1 MAKKQKKCKNCGKL
15 FTPKGH
21 EVCCSKECVR
31 QARAKNRKTYDKAC
45 VICGEHF
52 EATYAQQK
60 FCSKEHHRN
69 CVVCGHD
76 FIVDTSNGRKA
87 AVRTCSTKCAAT
99 LSHAGGKDK
108 KARRRNSQEKY
119 GVDNPFQSDE
129 VKAKIKKTFEEN
141 PDKNYQFG
149 TENFKKLI
157 KDKYDVDNVSQLDD
171 VKEKKKATSREH
183 YGTDYHMQSKE
194 VPDAMKQT
202 SIVRYGV
209 ETALLL
215 EENQRKARE
224 GSKEKYGTDYPM
236 QSPKCWKE
244 LKRKNQEKYGK
255 DWYTQTDEYKEKAM
269 ATNREKYGVDWSLQA
284 PEVKDKINATM
295 IDRYGVE
302 NPFSSPEIQARIRET
317 LIDEY
322 GVDNVSKVPEIQQRK
337 SETIAERAA
346 NDPDYMSHHRISK
359 LNRDIAEKLN
369 NDLNCDIH
377 FEPSI
382 GNGMNADIECILNDR
397 RVIIDINPTITH
409 NMDVPFQCI
418 LNSCTQPCGEH
429 KPVSRDYHY
438 QRAMSALY
446 SLNTPYL
453 QFYDWD
459 SYETMRAL
467 VASHIMPITGKLS
480 AHDCNVAKVESS
492 DINAFLR
499 ENHVQGDVRGQSA
512 CYALMHAGEIIAV
525 ASFGKPRYN
534 ANYEWEWLR
543 YAVRR
548 DLIIRG
554 AAVKLFN
561 AFNDNMHPSSVISYV
576 DFDHSTMR
584 DSFMRSCG
592 FIELEPTGASV
603 CWSQPGS
610 LNHVRNSSLI
620 RQGADRL
627 LGTHYGNMD
636 ACGLTNNQIMM
647 LEGYLRVGTSG
658 NRVFSWQQKL

>member
-45 VICGEHF
+45 VICGKHF

-183 YGTDYHMQSKE
+183 
-194 VPDAMKQT
+194 
-202 SIVRYGV
+202 
-209 ETALLL
+209 
-215 EENQRKARE
+215 
-224 GSKEKYGTDYPM
+224 YGTDYPM

-480 AHDCNVAKVESS
+480 AHDCNVVKVESS

-525 ASFGKPRYN
+525 SSFGKPRYN

-603 CWSQPGS
+603 CWSRPGS

-627 LGTHYGNMD
+627 LGTHYGSMD

>member
-1 MAKKQKKCKNCGKL
+1 MAKKQKKCRNCGKL

-21 EVCCSKECVR
+21 EACCSKECVH

-69 CVVCGHD
+69 CVACGHD
-76 FIVDTSNGRKA
+76 FIVDTSDGRKA

-129 VKAKIKKTFEEN
+129 VKTKIKKTFEEN

-183 YGTDYHMQSKE
+183 YGTDYPMQSQEVKDKIHDTVKKE
-194 VPDAMKQT
+194 YGVDSVLDIPAVRAAALSVCKQK
-202 SIVRYGV
+202 YGV
-209 ETALLL
+209 EH
-215 EENQRKARE
+215 
-224 GSKEKYGTDYPM
+224 PM
-236 QSPKCWKE
+236 QSE
-244 LKRKNQEKYGK
+244 EFRENLRKQNQ
-255 DWYTQTDEYKEKAM
+255 
-269 ATNREKYGVDWSLQA
+269 EKYGVDWSLQA

-397 RVIIDINPTITH
+397 HVIIDINPTITH

-438 QRAMSALY
+438 QRAMSALD
-446 SLNTPYL
+446 SLNAPYL

-480 AHDCNVAKVESS
+480 AHDCNVVKVESR

-561 AFNDNMHPSSVISYV
+561 AFNADMHPSSVISYV

-627 LGTHYGNMD
+627 LGTHYGSMD

-658 NRVFSWQQKL
+658 NRMFSWIQ

>member
-1 MAKKQKKCKNCGKL
+1 MIIIMAKKQKKCRNCGKL

-21 EVCCSKECVR
+21 EACCSKECVH

-69 CVVCGHD
+69 CVACGHD

-129 VKAKIKKTFEEN
+129 VKTKIKKTFEEN

-183 YGTDYHMQSKE
+183 YGTDYPMQSQEVKDKIHDTVKKE
-194 VPDAMKQT
+194 YGVDSVLDIPAVRAAALSVCKQK
-202 SIVRYGV
+202 YGV
-209 ETALLL
+209 EH
-215 EENQRKARE
+215 
-224 GSKEKYGTDYPM
+224 PM
-236 QSPKCWKE
+236 QSE
-244 LKRKNQEKYGK
+244 EFRENLRKQNQ
-255 DWYTQTDEYKEKAM
+255 
-269 ATNREKYGVDWSLQA
+269 EKYGVDWSLQA

-397 RVIIDINPTITH
+397 HVIIDINPTITH

-438 QRAMSALY
+438 QRAMSALD
-446 SLNTPYL
+446 SLNAPYL

-480 AHDCNVAKVESS
+480 AHDCNVVKVESR

-561 AFNDNMHPSSVISYV
+561 AFNADMHPSSVISYV

-627 LGTHYGNMD
+627 LGTHYGSMD

-658 NRVFSWQQKL
+658 NRMFSWIQ

>member
-183 YGTDYHMQSKE
+183 
-194 VPDAMKQT
+194 
-202 SIVRYGV
+202 
-209 ETALLL
+209 
-215 EENQRKARE
+215 
-224 GSKEKYGTDYPM
+224 YGTDYPM

-480 AHDCNVAKVESS
+480 AHDCNVVKVESS

-603 CWSQPGS
+603 CWSRPGS

-658 NRVFSWQQKL
+658 NRVFSWIQ

>member
-1 MAKKQKKCKNCGKL
+1 MAKKQKKCRNCGKL

-21 EVCCSKECVR
+21 EACCSKECVR

-87 AVRTCSTKCAAT
+87 AVRTCSAKCAAT

-183 YGTDYHMQSKE
+183 YGTDYPMQSQEVKDKIHDTVKKE
-194 VPDAMKQT
+194 YGVDSVLDIPAVRAAALSACKQK
-202 SIVRYGV
+202 YGV
-209 ETALLL
+209 EH
-215 EENQRKARE
+215 
-224 GSKEKYGTDYPM
+224 PM
-236 QSPKCWKE
+236 QSE
-244 LKRKNQEKYGK
+244 EFRENLRKQNQ
-255 DWYTQTDEYKEKAM
+255 
-269 ATNREKYGVDWSLQA
+269 EKYGVDWSLQA

-397 RVIIDINPTITH
+397 HVIIDINPTITH

-438 QRAMSALY
+438 QRAMSALD

-459 SYETMRAL
+459 SYETMRGL

-480 AHDCNVAKVESS
+480 AHDCNVVKVESS

-561 AFNDNMHPSSVISYV
+561 AFNADMHPSSVISYV

-610 LNHVRNSSLI
+610 LNHVRDSSLI

-627 LGTHYGNMD
+627 LGTHYGSMD

-658 NRVFSWQQKL
+658 NRVFSWIQ

>member
-183 YGTDYHMQSKE
+183 YGTDY
-194 VPDAMKQT
+194 
-202 SIVRYGV
+202 
-209 ETALLL
+209 
-215 EENQRKARE
+215 
-224 GSKEKYGTDYPM
+224 PM

-397 RVIIDINPTITH
+397 HVIIDINPTITH
-409 NMDVPFQCI
+409 NMDIPFQCI
-418 LNSCTQPCGEH
+418 LNSCTQPCCEH

-480 AHDCNVAKVESS
+480 AHDCNVVKVESS

>member
-1 MAKKQKKCKNCGKL
+1 MAKKQKKCKNCGKP

-21 EVCCSKECVR
+21 EACCSKECVR
-31 QARAKNRKTYDKAC
+31 QARAKNRKAYDKVC

-87 AVRTCSTKCAAT
+87 AVQTCSAKCAAT

-108 KARRRNSQEKY
+108 EARRRNSQEKY
-119 GVDNPFQSDE
+119 GVENPLQADE
-129 VKAKIKKTFEEN
+129 VKAKIKKAFDEN
-141 PDKNYQFG
+141 PDKDYRFG
-149 TENFKKLI
+149 TDNFKKAI
-157 KDKYDVDNVSQLDD
+157 KNKYDVDNVSQLDS
-171 VKEKKKATSREH
+171 VKEKKKTTSQEH
-183 YGTDYHMQSKE
+183 
-194 VPDAMKQT
+194 
-202 SIVRYGV
+202 
-209 ETALLL
+209 
-215 EENQRKARE
+215 
-224 GSKEKYGTDYPM
+224 YGTDYPM
-236 QSPKCWKE
+236 QSPIIKEAVRNTNMARYGVPTALLTEESRQKAITTNQANYGTDYPMQSSKYWEE
-244 LKRKNQEKYGK
+244 LKQKNQEKYGK

-284 PEVKDKINATM
+284 PEIKDKINATM
-295 IDRYGVE
+295 MERYGVE
-302 NPFSSPEIQARIRET
+302 NPFSSPEIQSRIRET

-337 SETIAERAA
+337 AETIAERAA
-346 NDPDYMSHHRISK
+346 NDPDMSHHRISK

-369 NDLNCDIH
+369 NDLNCDIK
-377 FEPSI
+377 FEPTI

-397 RVIIDINPTITH
+397 HVIIDINPTITH

-429 KPVSRDYHY
+429 QPITRDYHY
-438 QRAMSALY
+438 QRAMSALD
-446 SLNTPYL
+446 SLDTPYL

-459 SYETMRAL
+459 SYETMRSL
-467 VASHIMPITGKLS
+467 IASHIAPITGKLS
-480 AHDCNVAKVESS
+480 AHDCNVVKVESS

-499 ENHVQGDVRGQSA
+499 ENHVQGDVRGQTA

-534 ANYEWEWLR
+534 VNYEWEWLR

-561 AFNDNMHPSSVISYV
+561 AFNADKHPVSVISYV

-592 FIELEPTGASV
+592 FIELEHTGASV

-627 LGTHYGNMD
+627 LGTHYGSMD

-658 NRVFSWQQKL
+658 NRVFTWIQ

>member
-1 MAKKQKKCKNCGKL
+1 
-15 FTPKGH
+15 
-21 EVCCSKECVR
+21 
-31 QARAKNRKTYDKAC
+31 
-45 VICGEHF
+45 
-52 EATYAQQK
+52 
-60 FCSKEHHRN
+60 
-69 CVVCGHD
+69 
-76 FIVDTSNGRKA
+76 
-87 AVRTCSTKCAAT
+87 
-99 LSHAGGKDK
+99 
-108 KARRRNSQEKY
+108 
-119 GVDNPFQSDE
+119 
-129 VKAKIKKTFEEN
+129 
-141 PDKNYQFG
+141 
-149 TENFKKLI
+149 
-157 KDKYDVDNVSQLDD
+157 
-171 VKEKKKATSREH
+171 
-183 YGTDYHMQSKE
+183 
-194 VPDAMKQT
+194 
-202 SIVRYGV
+202 
-209 ETALLL
+209 
-215 EENQRKARE
+215 
-224 GSKEKYGTDYPM
+224 
-236 QSPKCWKE
+236 
-244 LKRKNQEKYGK
+244 
-255 DWYTQTDEYKEKAM
+255 
-269 ATNREKYGVDWSLQA
+269 
-284 PEVKDKINATM
+284 M

-397 RVIIDINPTITH
+397 HVIIDINPTITH
-409 NMDVPFQCI
+409 NMDIPFQCI
-418 LNSCTQPCGEH
+418 LNSCTQPCCEH

-480 AHDCNVAKVESS
+480 AHDCNVVKVESS

-561 AFNDNMHPSSVISYV
+561 AFNDNSMIICIHPLLFPMWISIIRPCVIPA
-576 DFDHSTMR
+576 HA
-584 DSFMRSCG
+584 FMW
-592 FIELEPTGASV
+592 F
-603 CWSQPGS
+603 
-610 LNHVRNSSLI
+610 H
-620 RQGADRL
+620 
-627 LGTHYGNMD
+627 
-636 ACGLTNNQIMM
+636 
-647 LEGYLRVGTSG
+647 
-658 NRVFSWQQKL
+658 

>member
-1 MAKKQKKCKNCGKL
+1 MAKKQKKCRNCGKL

-21 EVCCSKECVR
+21 EACCSKECVH

-87 AVRTCSTKCAAT
+87 AVRTCSAKCAAT

-183 YGTDYHMQSKE
+183 YGTDYPMQSQEVKDKIHDTVKKE
-194 VPDAMKQT
+194 YGVDSVLDIPAVRAAALSACKQK
-202 SIVRYGV
+202 YGV
-209 ETALLL
+209 EH
-215 EENQRKARE
+215 
-224 GSKEKYGTDYPM
+224 PM
-236 QSPKCWKE
+236 QSE
-244 LKRKNQEKYGK
+244 EFRENLRKQNQ
-255 DWYTQTDEYKEKAM
+255 
-269 ATNREKYGVDWSLQA
+269 EKYGVDWSLQA

-397 RVIIDINPTITH
+397 HVIIDINPTITH

-438 QRAMSALY
+438 QRAMSALD

-459 SYETMRAL
+459 SYETMRGL

-480 AHDCNVAKVESS
+480 AHDCNVVKVESR

-512 CYALMHAGEIIAV
+512 CYALMHAGEIIAA

-548 DLIIRG
+548 DLIVRG

-561 AFNDNMHPSSVISYV
+561 AFNADMHPSSVISYV

-610 LNHVRNSSLI
+610 LNHVRDSSLI

-627 LGTHYGNMD
+627 LGTHYGSMD

-658 NRVFSWQQKL
+658 NRVFSWIQ

>member
-1 MAKKQKKCKNCGKL
+1 
-15 FTPKGH
+15 
-21 EVCCSKECVR
+21 
-31 QARAKNRKTYDKAC
+31 
-45 VICGEHF
+45 
-52 EATYAQQK
+52 
-60 FCSKEHHRN
+60 
-69 CVVCGHD
+69 
-76 FIVDTSNGRKA
+76 
-87 AVRTCSTKCAAT
+87 
-99 LSHAGGKDK
+99 
-108 KARRRNSQEKY
+108 
-119 GVDNPFQSDE
+119 
-129 VKAKIKKTFEEN
+129 
-141 PDKNYQFG
+141 
-149 TENFKKLI
+149 
-157 KDKYDVDNVSQLDD
+157 
-171 VKEKKKATSREH
+171 
-183 YGTDYHMQSKE
+183 
-194 VPDAMKQT
+194 
-202 SIVRYGV
+202 
-209 ETALLL
+209 
-215 EENQRKARE
+215 
-224 GSKEKYGTDYPM
+224 
-236 QSPKCWKE
+236 
-244 LKRKNQEKYGK
+244 
-255 DWYTQTDEYKEKAM
+255 M

-284 PEVKDKINATM
+284 PEIKDKINATM
-295 IDRYGVE
+295 MERYGVE
-302 NPFSSPEIQARIRET
+302 NPFSSPEIQSRIRET

-337 SETIAERAA
+337 AETIAERAA
-346 NDPDYMSHHRISK
+346 NDTDYMSHHRISK

-369 NDLNCDIH
+369 NDLNCDIK
-377 FEPSI
+377 FEPTI

-397 RVIIDINPTITH
+397 HVIIDINPTITH

-429 KPVSRDYHY
+429 QPITRDYHY
-438 QRAMSALY
+438 QRAMSALD
-446 SLNTPYL
+446 SLDTPYL

-459 SYETMRAL
+459 SYETMRSL
-467 VASHIMPITGKLS
+467 IASHIAPITGKLS
-480 AHDCNVAKVESS
+480 AHDCNVVKVESS

-499 ENHVQGDVRGQSA
+499 ENHVQGDVRGQTA

-534 ANYEWEWLR
+534 VNYEWEWLR

-561 AFNDNMHPSSVISYV
+561 AFNADKHPVSVISYV

-592 FIELEPTGASV
+592 FIELEHTGASV

-627 LGTHYGNMD
+627 LGTHYGSMD

-658 NRVFSWQQKL
+658 NRVFTWIQ

>member
-1 MAKKQKKCKNCGKL
+1 
-15 FTPKGH
+15 
-21 EVCCSKECVR
+21 
-31 QARAKNRKTYDKAC
+31 
-45 VICGEHF
+45 
-52 EATYAQQK
+52 
-60 FCSKEHHRN
+60 
-69 CVVCGHD
+69 
-76 FIVDTSNGRKA
+76 
-87 AVRTCSTKCAAT
+87 
-99 LSHAGGKDK
+99 
-108 KARRRNSQEKY
+108 
-119 GVDNPFQSDE
+119 
-129 VKAKIKKTFEEN
+129 
-141 PDKNYQFG
+141 
-149 TENFKKLI
+149 
-157 KDKYDVDNVSQLDD
+157 
-171 VKEKKKATSREH
+171 
-183 YGTDYHMQSKE
+183 
-194 VPDAMKQT
+194 
-202 SIVRYGV
+202 
-209 ETALLL
+209 
-215 EENQRKARE
+215 
-224 GSKEKYGTDYPM
+224 
-236 QSPKCWKE
+236 
-244 LKRKNQEKYGK
+244 
-255 DWYTQTDEYKEKAM
+255 
-269 ATNREKYGVDWSLQA
+269 
-284 PEVKDKINATM
+284 M

-397 RVIIDINPTITH
+397 HVIIDINPTITH
-409 NMDVPFQCI
+409 NMDIPFQCI

-480 AHDCNVAKVESS
+480 AHDCNVVKVESS

-603 CWSQPGS
+603 CWSRPGS

>member
-1 MAKKQKKCKNCGKL
+1 MAKKQKKCRNCGKL

-21 EVCCSKECVR
+21 EACCSKECVH

-69 CVVCGHD
+69 CVACGHD

-129 VKAKIKKTFEEN
+129 VKTKIKKTFEEN

-183 YGTDYHMQSKE
+183 YGTDYPMQSQEVKDKIHDTVKKE
-194 VPDAMKQT
+194 YGVDSVLDIPAVRAAALSVCKQK
-202 SIVRYGV
+202 YGV
-209 ETALLL
+209 EH
-215 EENQRKARE
+215 
-224 GSKEKYGTDYPM
+224 PM
-236 QSPKCWKE
+236 QSE
-244 LKRKNQEKYGK
+244 EFRENLRKQNQ
-255 DWYTQTDEYKEKAM
+255 
-269 ATNREKYGVDWSLQA
+269 EKYGVDWSLQA

-397 RVIIDINPTITH
+397 HVIIDINPTITH

-438 QRAMSALY
+438 QRAMSALD
-446 SLNTPYL
+446 SLNAPYL

-480 AHDCNVAKVESS
+480 AHDCNVVKVESR

-561 AFNDNMHPSSVISYV
+561 AFNADMHPSSVISYV

-627 LGTHYGNMD
+627 LGTHYGSMD

-658 NRVFSWQQKL
+658 NRMFSWIQ

>member
-1 MAKKQKKCKNCGKL
+1 MAKKQKKCRNCGKL

-21 EVCCSKECVR
+21 EACCSKECVH

-183 YGTDYHMQSKE
+183 YGTDYPMQSQEVKDKIHDTVKKE
-194 VPDAMKQT
+194 YGVDSVLDIPAVRAAALSACKQK
-202 SIVRYGV
+202 YGV
-209 ETALLL
+209 EH
-215 EENQRKARE
+215 
-224 GSKEKYGTDYPM
+224 PM
-236 QSPKCWKE
+236 QSE
-244 LKRKNQEKYGK
+244 EFRENLRKQNQ
-255 DWYTQTDEYKEKAM
+255 
-269 ATNREKYGVDWSLQA
+269 EKYGVDWSLQA

-397 RVIIDINPTITH
+397 HVIIDINPTITH

-438 QRAMSALY
+438 QRAMSALD

-459 SYETMRAL
+459 SYETMRGL

-480 AHDCNVAKVESS
+480 AHDCNVVKVESR

-561 AFNDNMHPSSVISYV
+561 AFNADMHPSSVISYV

-610 LNHVRNSSLI
+610 LNHVRDSSLI

-627 LGTHYGNMD
+627 LGTHYGSMD

-658 NRVFSWQQKL
+658 NRVFSWIQ